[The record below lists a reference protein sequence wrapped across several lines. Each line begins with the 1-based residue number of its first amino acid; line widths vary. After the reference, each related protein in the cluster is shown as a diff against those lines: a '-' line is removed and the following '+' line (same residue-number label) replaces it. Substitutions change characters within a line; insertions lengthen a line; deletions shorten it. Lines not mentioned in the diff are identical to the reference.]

1 MQLPLSHNAFK
12 WVLIVVDNFSRYIE
26 AVPLNTVN
34 GQSVGNMLM
43 THIICKH
50 GCPSVLI
57 CDNASYYV
65 GGDFPKLCKSLGI
78 HMAPVSAYHPE
89 ANRITESKVKA
100 LKRLLRSLV
109 KQEFYNWDQFLPYAV
124 FAFNTSFNSRT
135 GFTPFYVNHGF
146 EANMPGTLPMTM
158 NALEM
163 KQEIQIAPNSYC
175 ADIFQKF
182 LQTFQMVYNNLE
194 MESQKLTN
202 LADVPD
208 FFQLGDEVFLFSPVL
223 HINEPKSFK
232 EFWTGPY
239 RITQII
245 NPVVFKIESLE
256 DPLVTGKVHASR
268 LKKKF

>member
-1 MQLPLSHNAFK
+1 
-12 WVLIVVDNFSRYIE
+12 
-26 AVPLNTVN
+26 
-34 GQSVGNMLM
+34 
-43 THIICKH
+43 
-50 GCPSVLI
+50 
-57 CDNASYYV
+57 
-65 GGDFPKLCKSLGI
+65 
-78 HMAPVSAYHPE
+78 
-89 ANRITESKVKA
+89 
-100 LKRLLRSLV
+100 
-109 KQEFYNWDQFLPYAV
+109 
-124 FAFNTSFNSRT
+124 
-135 GFTPFYVNHGF
+135 
-146 EANMPGTLPMTM
+146 MTM

-194 MESQKLTN
+194 TESQKLTN
-202 LADVPD
+202 FADVPE

-245 NPVVFKIESLE
+245 NPVVFKIELLE